1 VFGFLMNSQSYEKEC
16 FTGFPSILQIDIGHN
31 EDAEYIRRHF
41 WEHNEQMFEC
51 LDRLYE
57 YIDHLR
63 LSNFKTYKKYSA
75 FVDALIEV
83 FNSLDDARKSDRQR
97 VNEKISKYHAKVE
110 EILNYDKYSDFQC
123 LEDTVEY
130 IGRYRKELVFAITVF
145 HDEEWEDVLEMLN
158 LIDDIDNVFCD
169 MIRSIKYHR
178 KEYEDITKKASPTI
192 RNRLLM

>member
-1 VFGFLMNSQSYEKEC
+1 MNSQSDKKER
-16 FTGFPSILQIDIGHN
+16 FTGFPSILQIDIEHN

-41 WEHNEQMFEC
+41 WEYNEQMFEG

-97 VNEKISKYHAKVE
+97 VIEKMAKYHAKVE

-123 LEDTVEY
+123 LEDTVEC
-130 IGRYRKELVFAITVF
+130 IGQYRKKLVFAITVF
-145 HDEEWEDVLEMLN
+145 QDYEWEDVLEMLQ
-158 LIDDIDNVFCD
+158 LIDDIDDAFCN
-169 MIRSIKYHR
+169 MIHSIKHHR
-178 KEYEDITKKASPTI
+178 KEYEDITKKASPII